1 MADSYSGCRANEAFG
16 HALLNVEYA
25 WLRPYGW
32 IESIQHWPTMWHM
45 EHTAAE
51 EWNGRFDRVRECL
64 RSQMQ
69 RVFESGAIPDLCPDG
84 SARRDWGGNNQFFF
98 REVEHYIKM
107 TGDLAFAEEAEPFLE
122 KALWQSFA
130 EYDPVGS
137 GVIGWGTQIGNQE
150 DFEAPRERVRQ
161 PESKACE

>member
-1 MADSYSGCRANEAFG
+1 MPSSDFQKKEERAAELAGCDPVKEEERVIRYYDDLLAQWRIHTPDAALNEAFG

-69 RVFESGAIPDLCPDG
+69 RVFESGAIPDLCPG
-84 SARRDWGGNNQFFF
+84 RLSA
-98 REVEHYIKM
+98 
-107 TGDLAFAEEAEPFLE
+107 P
-122 KALWQSFA
+122 
-130 EYDPVGS
+130 
-137 GVIGWGTQIGNQE
+137 
-150 DFEAPRERVRQ
+150 
-161 PESKACE
+161 